1 LGTERRAYKDYDMTT
16 YMPDGSY
23 DTYWSRYDI
32 SNGVLTEVN
41 INEIPLKIAAK
52 AEVQGRTIA
61 AIE

>member
-1 LGTERRAYKDYDMTT
+1 MTT